1 MGRPLNKKY
10 FGNRNIGTG
19 GNEAGSGGGQN
30 FADDKIGGEGVG
42 SVTINTA
49 GTYTAGLPTVSF
61 STPALPGGVQTTG
74 TVHGNALSAAT
85 TSNGTGYQ
93 VGDVLTVAGGTKTSA
108 ATFPVASITTLGT
121 PGITN
126 GGSLYDV
133 NSGSDGDKVTFTH
146 ANLSTPLRVRITAV
160 SGSTATSIVVEQ
172 HGVWTGT
179 GAFPTTMQGGVG
191 GFTATTT
198 AKVSPPGDTNGNG
211 LILSF
216 TGSNWGVYS
225 FGTVAVQ
232 GDYTAMPSN
241 PASFTGGTGTGAA
254 ATVTFGVSGVVID
267 EAGSGYTNVADAA
280 PTFSGGAAAG
290 TSVLTTDSGVTNGMN
305 AAGNQEN
312 AIIAYGYVD
321 GSRQIVDI
329 IRQTNGRSYK
339 IEGADGIVRSAK
351 LVTDA
356 DANADDEMDITA
368 TDFGGGTYRV
378 AKLSGRKATLVR
390 KGSGAWEFPT
400 GACVPWTFAAAPAA
414 TALQTGYNVKIDN
427 A

>member
-85 TSNGTGYQ
+85 TSNGTGYR

-108 ATFPVASITTLGT
+108 ATFPVSAIVIVGT
-121 PGITN
+121 PTITN
-126 GGSLYDV
+126 GGSLYDIV
-133 NSGSDGDKVTFTH
+133 GAVGDRVTFTH
-146 ANLSTPLRVRITAV
+146 ANLSQAYIIEATSV
-160 SGSTATSIVVEQ
+160 SGSTITGFEVVQ
-172 HGVWTGT
+172 PGVWTGS
-179 GAFPTTMQGGVG
+179 GVAPTSMANGVS
-191 GFTATTT
+191 GFTATTSGGPT
-198 AKVSPPGDTNGNG
+198 DNNGNG
-211 LILSF
+211 LVLGF
-216 TGSNWGVYS
+216 TASMWGVYS

-232 GDYTAMPSN
+232 GDYTAMPAN
-241 PASFTGGTGTGAA
+241 PASFTGGNGTGAA

-267 EAGSGYTNVADAA
+267 EAGSGYVNVADAA

-305 AAGNQEN
+305 AAGNNEN
-312 AIIAYGYVD
+312 AIVAYGWVD
-321 GSRQIVDI
+321 GGREVVDI

-351 LVTDA
+351 LVTDG
-356 DANADDEMDITA
+356 DANADGEMDITA

-378 AKLSGRKATLVR
+378 AKISGRKATLVR
-390 KGSGAWEFPT
+390 KGSGSWEFAT
-400 GACVPWTFAAAPAA
+400 GASVPWTFTAAPAA
-414 TALQTGYNVKIDN
+414 TALQSGYNVKIDN